1 MLSNSYAHD
10 PQGANPQDLDADKSW
25 NPLDY
30 GVEIVTRREVQGFL
44 DAIPEPPAVTE
55 ARWNII
61 EAYESGAIGAV
72 EALYA
77 LEANGCLTDADDF
90 LCSFIA
96 GTKARLNLGETPSV
110 SPDVAPGLAES
121 LPSYSPQPELLNVL
135 AGVRALASGGEA

>member
-10 PQGANPQDLDADKSW
+10 PQVANPQDLDTDKPW
-25 NPLDY
+25 DPLDY

-77 LEANGCLTDADDF
+77 LEAHGCLSDADAF
-90 LCSFIA
+90 MQAFVEGS
-96 GTKARLNLGETPSV
+96 KALLNLGSMPE

-135 AGVRALASGGEA
+135 AGVRANGRAA